1 MNNMIL
7 LLKQLERQGDKLAL
21 NDKGQ
26 LISQSSKEAVTP
38 AIGAT
43 IKAHKDEL
51 VRCLAARAAFEAPIV
66 AEGALQGPLSS
77 SQSGLWF
84 IEQYEEASHLYNM
97 PVYFRVKGE
106 LDTAALEF
114 AFDHLFAR
122 HPSMRTRFIKDEAG
136 RGAQE
141 ILPHT
146 PFTLQIEDVSE
157 QPAAEREAYV
167 ARRVREEIGRP
178 FSLTQGDLS
187 RVHLIRL
194 GSREH
199 VLLIT
204 QHHIISDG
212 WSVKN
217 MFADLKRA
225 FLAHQ
230 NREPLQVSELPLTYI
245 DYARWFNSDRF
256 LDYHAEFKPFWV
268 DRLGGSPEVHGLP
281 LDKPRPAHQD
291 SGGELVFSTIESDLW
306 ADSYT
311 QVAP

>member
-7 LLKQLERQGDKLAL
+7 LLKQLERQGVKLAL

-43 IKAHKDEL
+43 IKTHKDEL

-146 PFTLQIEDVSE
+146 PFTLQIEDVSAE
-157 QPAAEREAYV
+157 PAAEREAYV
-167 ARRVREEIGRP
+167 
-178 FSLTQGDLS
+178 
-187 RVHLIRL
+187 
-194 GSREH
+194 
-199 VLLIT
+199 
-204 QHHIISDG
+204 
-212 WSVKN
+212 
-217 MFADLKRA
+217 
-225 FLAHQ
+225 
-230 NREPLQVSELPLTYI
+230 
-245 DYARWFNSDRF
+245 
-256 LDYHAEFKPFWV
+256 
-268 DRLGGSPEVHGLP
+268 
-281 LDKPRPAHQD
+281 
-291 SGGELVFSTIESDLW
+291 
-306 ADSYT
+306 
-311 QVAP
+311 

>member
-7 LLKQLERQGDKLAL
+7 LLKQLERQGVKLAL

-51 VRCLAARAAFEAPIV
+51 VRCLAARAAFEAPIA

-146 PFTLQIEDVSE
+146 PFTLQIEDVSTE
-157 QPAAEREAYV
+157 PAAEREAYV

-178 FSLTQGDLS
+178 FSLTKGDLS

-225 FLAHQ
+225 FLAHLKCE
-230 NREPLQVSELPLTYI
+230 R
-245 DYARWFNSDRF
+245 
-256 LDYHAEFKPFWV
+256 
-268 DRLGGSPEVHGLP
+268 GLP
-281 LDKPRPAHQD
+281 P
-291 SGGELVFSTIESDLW
+291 T
-306 ADSYT
+306 
-311 QVAP
+311 